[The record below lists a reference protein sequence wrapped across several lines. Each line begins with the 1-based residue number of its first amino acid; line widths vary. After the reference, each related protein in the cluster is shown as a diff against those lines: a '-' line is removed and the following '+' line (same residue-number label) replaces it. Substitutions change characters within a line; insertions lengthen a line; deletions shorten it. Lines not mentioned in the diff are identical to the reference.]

1 MRAKT
6 GRCAHLSMK
15 IMDGFRL
22 QGTKGTDHVSNRMD
36 QPFAGNCGNKWLALG
51 SENPMKRVGD
61 NKGPRA
67 AAMAVSLG
75 F

>member
-1 MRAKT
+1 M
-6 GRCAHLSMK
+6 S
-15 IMDGFRL
+15 GFRL
-22 QGTKGTDHVSNRMD
+22 RGTNSPYHVSNGD

-61 NKGPRA
+61 DEDPRA

-75 F
+75 L